1 MSASVPRAFRII
13 LSFDGDEFKLD
24 SATRIEK
31 VVPASAPPGEAG
43 DQAEAGSWFTVE
55 DKEGR
60 TLYRR
65 LLNNLFE
72 DSETDADDQRGL
84 RRVGKAASAGTL
96 SLLVPDLP
104 GAHTFSIHSSHSA
117 GKRAFG
123 AARRLMKLELR
134 EMAALAAGTSNQG
147 GDHGRR

>member
-13 LSFDGDEFKLD
+13 LSFNGDDFKLD

-31 VVPASAPPGEAG
+31 VLPASAPPPDPQGEG
-43 DQAEAGSWFTVE
+43 ESGSWFTVE
-55 DKEGR
+55 DKQGR

-65 LLNNLFE
+65 PLNNLFE
-72 DSETDADDQRGL
+72 EPETDADDQRGL
-84 RRVGKAASAGTL
+84 SRAGKAPTTGVI
-96 SLLVPDLP
+96 SLLVPELP

-117 GKRAFG
+117 GKRGFG
-123 AARRLMKLELR
+123 AARPLMKLPLR
-134 EMAALAAGTSNQG
+134 ELAAMAAKTSSQG